1 MNDPRKL
8 AEDILA
14 DCRELTDA
22 REVTLARELLKA
34 LGERNN
40 ALIQARAWRDAT
52 ERREAERDRL
62 YRELGERERKW
73 TNELVMAA
81 ESERNAAEAERDRL
95 AEALQRADSFI
106 SDDGLSDR
114 SAANSARMVI
124 RAALANL
131 DATSKPE
138 P

>member
-1 MNDPRKL
+1 MTDPRTL
-8 AEDILA
+8 AEDTLA
-14 DCRELTDA
+14 DYRELTDLRYA

-62 YRELGERERKW
+62 
-73 TNELVMAA
+73 
-81 ESERNAAEAERDRL
+81 
-95 AEALQRADSFI
+95 AEALRRTDSYI
-106 SDDGLSDR
+106 SDNGLSDR

-124 RAALANL
+124 RAALAAL
-131 DATSKPE
+131 EEKP
-138 P
+138 